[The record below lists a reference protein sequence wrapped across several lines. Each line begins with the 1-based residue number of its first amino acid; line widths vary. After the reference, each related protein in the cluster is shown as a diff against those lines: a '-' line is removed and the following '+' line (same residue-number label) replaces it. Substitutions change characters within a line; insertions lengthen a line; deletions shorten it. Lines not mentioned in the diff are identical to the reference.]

1 MPVFAKLSKAF
12 YDKLGEEVVNE
23 LVDWLNAVDARF
35 REDYYDRLRLYNS
48 WTHLEARQ
56 RHLFPGARRS
66 ATHMAALGQ
75 LYALLDAH
83 ARLFRIGSALI
94 TPSNFERDPYDLAQL
109 DLCVLAARD
118 GKPAREW
125 TGPEPPLLAVEIVS
139 SKAPADRSKRLFHQ
153 HRGVGEY
160 WIADLDARAIERW
173 RPSFERPELRAD
185 VIVWQP
191 ADADG
196 LHIDLVAMFARIH
209 GESF

>member
-1 MPVFAKLSKAF
+1 MPVFAKLSKAV

-56 RHLFPGARRS
+56 RLLFPYAWRT
-66 ATHMAALGQ
+66 ATHVVALGQ

-94 TPSNFERDPYDLAQL
+94 TPSNFERDPYDRAQL

-139 SKAPADRSKRLFHQ
+139 STAPAGPEQAAISPASWRGGVLDSRPRCQ
-153 HRGVGEY
+153 GHRALAPLV
-160 WIADLDARAIERW
+160 RAPRT
-173 RPSFERPELRAD
+173 A
-185 VIVWQP
+185 
-191 ADADG
+191 G
-196 LHIDLVAMFARIH
+196 
-209 GESF
+209 